1 MIVLEIKTSA
11 DVLYA
16 WDNWIHHFL
25 NIRSWNDKVIQE
37 FKKLPSSFFA
47 TWLWSLGRKSFSDRM
62 NLKAIDQFNTIK
74 SWFIAQV
81 FGHNRID
88 LPSCILIF
96 TVIGCNR
103 RIRLHHIS
111 YPMRER
117 PRHIF

>member
-1 MIVLEIKTSA
+1 MIVLEIEDSA
-11 DVLYA
+11 DAYA
-16 WDNWIHHFL
+16 LDNWIHHFL
-25 NIRSWNDKVIQE
+25 NIHSWNDKVIQE

-47 TWLWSLGRKSFSDRM
+47 TWLWRLGRKTFFSDRV
-62 NLKAIDQFNTIK
+62 KDIDQFNTIK

>member
-11 DVLYA
+11 DAYA
-16 WDNWIHHFL
+16 LDNWIHHFL
-25 NIRSWNDKVIQE
+25 NIRSWNDKIIQE
-37 FKKLPSSFFA
+37 FKKLLSSFFV
-47 TWLWSLGRKSFSDRM
+47 TWLWSLYRESVSDHV
-62 NLKAIDQFNTIK
+62 KAIDQFNTIK

-88 LPSCILIF
+88 LPSYILIF

-103 RIRLHHIS
+103 RIRSHHIE

>member
-1 MIVLEIKTSA
+1 MIVLEIEDSA
-11 DVLYA
+11 DAYA

-37 FKKLPSSFFA
+37 FKKLPSNFFA
-47 TWLWSLGRKSFSDRM
+47 TWLWRLGRKTSSNRVE
-62 NLKAIDQFNTIK
+62 AINQFNTIK

-81 FGHNRID
+81 FGHKWID
-88 LPSCILIF
+88 LPSYILIF
-96 TVIGCNR
+96 TVIGCNP
-103 RIRLHHIS
+103 RIRSHHIE